1 MPDPVVNRERR
12 REGNPP
18 YGFGHRVMSER
29 FDYLIVGDGRVA
41 DGAARGI
48 RERDRQG
55 RIGIVGGPTAPPVAG
70 VATPTAAPPMAHL
83 QTPATLRLETHVTR
97 LDAEAQTV
105 TTDAGE
111 VLEYGTLLIATP
123 DDPTVTDLPD
133 DERVVCYQGV
143 DDYRLVRELTRERPR
158 VGVIGGGFL
167 AIELAAM
174 LAKSGRRVTLL
185 YPEETLGG
193 ALFPPGLAMR
203 FEDAFS
209 SAGVALRSSTTV
221 TGGTA
226 DAGGITLRTDDRRPV
241 TVDVVVSAPGSE
253 PAVRLAKDAGID
265 THDGIVV
272 DNRLCTRNPHIYAA
286 GDVAEYP
293 DVILGRRCIEHV
305 DYATAMGIAVGRAMA
320 EGGDAYT
327 HTPYFSA
334 QVFDIAYEATGVI
347 DARLETVED
356 WTNPLN
362 EGVIY
367 YLKSGIVAGVLLW
380 NVPGRLEAALRVLAS
395 ARSLTRGDLPGLIGP
410 ERPDND

>member
-1 MPDPVVNRERR
+1 
-12 REGNPP
+12 
-18 YGFGHRVMSER
+18 MSER

-55 RIGIVGGPTAPPVAG
+55 SIGIVSGPTASPAPRSAPQS
-70 VATPTAAPPMAHL
+70 APASTAHA
-83 QTPATLRLETHVTR
+83 QTPHALRLDTHVIR

-123 DDPTVTDLPD
+123 DDPTATNLPD
-133 DERVVCYQGV
+133 DERVVTYQGV
-143 DDYRLVRELTRERPR
+143 DDYRLVRELSRERRR

-185 YPEETLGG
+185 YPEHTLGG

-203 FEDAFS
+203 FEDAFA
-209 SAGVALRSSTTV
+209 SAGVALRPATSV

-226 DAGGITLRTDDRRPV
+226 DAGGVTLRTDDRRPV
-241 TVDVVVSAPGSE
+241 TVDVAVAAPGNE

-272 DNRLCTRNPHIYAA
+272 DDRLCTRNPHIYAA

-320 EGGDAYT
+320 DGDDAYT

-334 QVFDIAYEATGVI
+334 KVFDIEYEAAGVI

-367 YLKSGIVAGVLLW
+367 YLKKGVVAGVLLW

-395 ARSLTRGDLPGLIGP
+395 ARSLTRADLPGLIA
-410 ERPDND
+410 PDHPDHD

>member
-1 MPDPVVNRERR
+1 
-12 REGNPP
+12 
-18 YGFGHRVMSER
+18 MSER

-55 RIGIVGGPTAPPVAG
+55 SIGIVAGPTVSPLAGSARQSAPLSVG
-70 VATPTAAPPMAHL
+70 HAH
-83 QTPATLRLETHVTR
+83 TPATLHLNTHVTR

-123 DDPTVTDLPD
+123 DDPTATNLPD
-133 DERVVCYQGV
+133 DERVVAYQGV
-143 DDYRLVRELTRERPR
+143 DDYRLVRELTREHPR

-185 YPEETLGG
+185 YPEDTLGG

-209 SAGVALRSSTTV
+209 SAGVALRSATSV
-221 TGGTA
+221 TGRTA
-226 DAGGITLRTDDRRPV
+226 AAGGVTLETDDRRPV
-241 TVDVVVSAPGSE
+241 TVDVAVSAPGNE

-272 DNRLCTRNPHIYAA
+272 DDRLCTRNPHIYAA

-305 DYATAMGIAVGRAMA
+305 DYATAMGIAVGRAMVDGA
-320 EGGDAYT
+320 DAYT

-334 QVFDIAYEATGVI
+334 QVFDIGYEAAGVI

-356 WTNPLN
+356 WIDPLN
-362 EGVIY
+362 KGVIY
-367 YLKSGIVAGVLLW
+367 YLKRGVVAGVLLW
-380 NVPGRLEAALRVLAS
+380 NVPGRLEAALRVLAT
-395 ARSLTRGDLPGLIGP
+395 ARSLTRGDLPGLIA
-410 ERPDND
+410 PDQPGND